1 MDYHIEIS
9 SIVQFVNDQLRQ
21 KSVVNYNAR
30 EIYNHIK
37 KAVLDSEIKPFLY
50 PPVKEEDNSYY
61 LKYVRMKAEWNDEYI
76 PDFFENDGL
85 FYDLDRIQYIFRGN
99 TSEET
104 FRILFSLKIGQLK
117 SNELPINE
125 FLSFQVYDNFYGDKQ
140 ELDGFLQELL
150 AIDGNFF
157 LLPSNF
163 DEEIGNWIDKKSDS
177 IVEIAVE
184 NPEIKK
190 SPNSEKEEIEFKKYL
205 ESRKGFKIP
214 GKLTD
219 EQICNFFS
227 FLYKEKSVNKEPFLG
242 EESVNNIF
250 ANGLF
255 IPQEIPAEKLNL
267 NTSLRFPKKII
278 DYAIHFFFL
287 KHSLTG
293 RDKHDFVLFFA
304 SYFKEYE
311 KALNSKKGL
320 YNITSNISGEVS
332 TKTDI
337 KWDNYLPKI

>member
-1 MDYHIEIS
+1 
-9 SIVQFVNDQLRQ
+9 
-21 KSVVNYNAR
+21 
-30 EIYNHIK
+30 
-37 KAVLDSEIKPFLY
+37 
-50 PPVKEEDNSYY
+50 VKEEDNSYY
-61 LKYVRMKAEWNDEYI
+61 QKYVRMKAEWNNEYI
-76 PDFFENDGL
+76 PDFFEHEGA
-85 FYDLDRIQYIFRGN
+85 FYDLERTTQYVFREN
-99 TSEET
+99 TSEEI
-104 FRILFSLKIGQLK
+104 FRILFSLKIGELNL
-117 SNELPINE
+117 NELPINE
-125 FLSFQVYDNFYGDKQ
+125 FLSFQLFDNFYGDK
-140 ELDGFLQELL
+140 ESFANFLQELL
-150 AIDGNFF
+150 SIAGNSY
-157 LLPSNF
+157 LLSASIN
-163 DEEIGNWIDKKSDS
+163 EEIEKWIDKKSDS